1 MIYTTDTTNRR
12 RGRCADLNLRHIRG
26 EECLLVLLEH
36 TDNGRSKLGIIEVWK
51 KYICRVENQVKIVKT
66 IATSD
71 KDDII
76 EENMKNSLLSESEN
90 TISCE
95 RVVDHVVILRLV

>member
-1 MIYTTDTTNRR
+1 M
-12 RGRCADLNLRHIRG
+12 
-26 EECLLVLLEH
+26 
-36 TDNGRSKLGIIEVWK
+36 
-51 KYICRVENQVKIVKT
+51 ENQVKIVKT